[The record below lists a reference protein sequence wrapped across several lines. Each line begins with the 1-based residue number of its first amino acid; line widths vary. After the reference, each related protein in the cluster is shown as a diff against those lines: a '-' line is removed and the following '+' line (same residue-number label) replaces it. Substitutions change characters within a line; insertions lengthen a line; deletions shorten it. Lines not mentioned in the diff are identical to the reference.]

1 MKLLFHVTSEGKSM
15 NEEKNLEQSEGLD
28 RRKLV
33 RAGVKA
39 AYMIPAVLAAVK
51 ATERPAYAA
60 PSGSPLPAPHV
71 P

>member
-1 MKLLFHVTSEGKSM
+1 M
-15 NEEKNLEQSEGLD
+15 NEEKNPKQSDAKQSEGLD

-33 RAGVKA
+33 RAGARA

-60 PSGSPLPAPHV
+60 PSGAPLPSPHV